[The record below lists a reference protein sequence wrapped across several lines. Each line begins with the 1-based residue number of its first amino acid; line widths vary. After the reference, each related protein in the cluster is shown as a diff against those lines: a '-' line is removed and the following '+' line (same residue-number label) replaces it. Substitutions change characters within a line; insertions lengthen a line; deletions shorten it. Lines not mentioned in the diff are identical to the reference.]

1 MRFNFLQFLSFLFL
15 AFIVWLSFVTLKPQ
29 VQQETEDLQSFSLQ
43 KAKQHVQEIA
53 QEPHYVGSDNHSK
66 VRNYILNALYDLD
79 ISAHTQQSVS
89 LNKNGVVTIPE
100 NIIAHIPGTDQTE
113 KSLLV
118 LTHYD
123 SEPHSSYGAS
133 DDASGIA
140 VILEL
145 LRTLK
150 EKNQKFENDIVIL
163 FSDAEEIGLNG
174 AQLFVEKHPLAKDI
188 GLVLNFEARGSG
200 GPSNMI
206 LETNHGNTQL
216 IKDFADADLGH
227 PLTNSLMYSVYK
239 LLPNDTDATV
249 FREEADIPS
258 FFFAFIDDHFDYH
271 TALDL
276 PENLDEASLLHQFEY
291 LKASVEKFGDS
302 DLSSLLTEADSAYF
316 SFSYLGVL
324 HFGFVW
330 TWPLFIVAC
339 LFFVFLFYRAH
350 QKGELRWRSFFKL
363 ALIWLLVLL
372 GIPFLLYGLWQL
384 ILVIY
389 PGYSEILQGFTY
401 NGHDYILAF
410 SFLSL
415 AILFFVFYKKRS
427 MNSVFEV
434 ALPGVFFWLVLMAVL
449 NVYLRGAT
457 FFMIPVLFSELILL
471 LCLFKFRL
479 NAVIKNLLAVPI
491 LVILCQ
497 YVLFFPVGL
506 GLEMLLL
513 SGLFIVLIFILIYPV
528 LHAYE
533 FQKLLS
539 VVFLMGAIFYCLNAH
554 FTSNFT
560 EKQPKPNSLVYHAD
574 LDLNKAYWHTYDALL
589 DEWTLPYFEK
599 AAKKTAETPL
609 IQSKYNSRFTQTAN
623 AEFVPFAAAEIV
635 TDKVVNGDFT
645 TYEITIQPSEETE
658 RLIIYKDQMLDFK
671 DFSVNGETV
680 KPADSSSYLPF
691 YNRNQSTLIDYYV
704 VQNEALHLK
713 FSLDRGVQPEFSI
726 RQINYNLL
734 KDVDLNVQP
743 RLKWMMPKPFVIND
757 AIMTTQKMTQQ

>member
-1 MRFNFLQFLSFLFL
+1 MRFNFFHFLSFLFL
-15 AFIVWLSFVTLKPQ
+15 VFIVWLSFVILKPQ
-29 VQQETEDLQSFSLQ
+29 IQQETEDLQSFSLHN
-43 KAKQHVQEIA
+43 AMHHVHEIA
-53 QEPHYVGSDNHSK
+53 QEPHYVGSENHSK

-79 ISAHTQQSVS
+79 IPTHTQQGVS
-89 LNKNGVVTIPE
+89 LNNEGVVTIPE
-100 NIIAHIPGTDQTE
+100 NIIAHIPGTGQTE

-133 DDASGIA
+133 DDASGVA

-150 EKNQKFENDIVIL
+150 EKDQKFENDIVIL
-163 FSDAEEIGLNG
+163 FSDAEELGLNG

-216 IKDFADADLGH
+216 IKDFADADPAH
-227 PLTNSLMYSVYK
+227 PLTNSLMYSIYK

-249 FREEADIPS
+249 FREKADIPS

-271 TALDL
+271 TALDR
-276 PENLDEASLLHQFEY
+276 PENLDKASLLHQFEY
-291 LKASVEKFGDS
+291 LKTSVEKFGNS
-302 DLSSLLTEADSAYF
+302 DLSNLLTEADSAYF
-316 SFSYLGVL
+316 SFPFLGVL
-324 HFGFVW
+324 HFDFLW

-350 QKGELRWRSFFKL
+350 QKGELRWLSFLKL
-363 ALIWLLVLL
+363 TLFWLLVLL
-372 GIPFLLYGLWQL
+372 GLLIFLYGLWQFV
-384 ILVIY
+384 LVIY

-415 AILFFVFYKKRS
+415 AILFFVFYKKTRI
-427 MNSVFEV
+427 NSVFEV
-434 ALPGVFFWLVLMAVL
+434 ALSGLFFWLILMAFL
-449 NVYLRGAT
+449 NVYLKGAT
-457 FFMIPVLFSELILL
+457 FFIIPIFFSELMLL
-471 LCLFKFRL
+471 LCLFKFRFNL
-479 NAVIKNLLAVPI
+479 TINSLLAIPI
-491 LVILCQ
+491 LVILSQ

-513 SGLFIVLIFILIYPV
+513 SGFFILLIFILMYPV
-528 LHAYE
+528 LHVYG
-533 FQKLLS
+533 FKKLLS
-539 VVFLMGAIFYCLNAH
+539 VMFFIGAIFYFLSAH
-554 FTSNFT
+554 FSSGFT
-560 EKQPKPNSLVYHAD
+560 EKQPKPNSLIYHAD
-574 LDLNKAYWHTYDALL
+574 LDLNKAYWHTYDDLL
-589 DEWTLPYFEK
+589 DEWTSPYFEK
-599 AAKKTAETPL
+599 TENKTTEIPL
-609 IQSKYNSRFTQTAN
+609 IQSKYNLQFTQTTTAD
-623 AEFVPFAAAEIV
+623 FFPFAAAEIS
-635 TDKVVNGDFT
+635 TDKVMNVDLT
-645 TYEITIQPSEETE
+645 TYEVTIQPSAETE
-658 RLIIYKDQMLDFK
+658 RLVIYKNQMLDFT

-680 KPADSSSYLPF
+680 QPLESSLELPF

-713 FSLDRGVQPEFSI
+713 FSLDQGVQPEFSI
-726 RQINYNLL
+726 SQINYNLL
-734 KDVDLNVQP
+734 KDPDLNVSP

-757 AIMTTQKMTQQ
+757 AIMTTQKMRIQ